1 MPAQGFGEI
10 RSSVGFR
17 KRSGFGECNGRSV
30 VCIGASCGEGC
41 SIRLNRGCGSCA
53 SSRIV

>member
-1 MPAQGFGEI
+1 VPAQGFGEI